1 LASVTDTRASC
12 NLKIKPKKQNKNL
25 FAIIL
30 PFNKTS
36 LSYPRSPCE
45 PFTLHSLTNQAS
57 DVAIQTFGGGQK
69 IMGGQ
74 NVWFLANNTIFF
86 GQTSL

>member
-45 PFTLHSLTNQAS
+45 PFTLHSLTNQATLHS
-57 DVAIQTFGGGQK
+57 LTNQAKSGHPNIWRGPKNYGGPKCLIFGE
-69 IMGGQ
+69 
-74 NVWFLANNTIFF
+74 
-86 GQTSL
+86 